1 MNNLF
6 IKSEFEF
13 SEDEEGRITGYA
25 SVFGNVDSYGDVIEH
40 NAFDNILDDLSKGLV
55 GMPLMLANHDH
66 YSGCPIGI
74 WDSLKK
80 DDKGLVISGLI
91 NKNIQRGAEI
101 YSSLKFSQEKQVKGM
116 GLSVGFYPDW
126 DSCQLDEN
134 DLFHIKNIKELKE
147 VSIVNFPANAQAV
160 ITSVKNDRDSYMDR
174 ILKLQDKRDCEKF
187 MRDVCNLS
195 KKEAETLISVF
206 SNKFSSA
213 GVDTLNELNAIELM
227 NRLNNI
233 LRN

>member
-1 MNNLF
+1 
-6 IKSEFEF
+6 
-13 SEDEEGRITGYA
+13 
-25 SVFGNVDSYGDVIEH
+25 
-40 NAFDNILDDLSKGLV
+40 
-55 GMPLMLANHDH
+55 
-66 YSGCPIGI
+66 
-74 WDSLKK
+74 
-80 DDKGLVISGLI
+80 
-91 NKNIQRGAEI
+91 
-101 YSSLKFSQEKQVKGM
+101 M

-233 LRN
+233 VRN